1 MRLAAARLAARGLA
15 WLPWRQRVRLA
26 LGLMRLL
33 ARSTIVP
40 DGPCRCTACGAR
52 LARFIAD
59 YGRAPASRLLG
70 ITGTADNPRLYGGA
84 ARLACPVCLELERT
98 RFLLDRLGHEGHLGE
113 AAPPRRILVCS
124 GGPAVLARLA
134 RHDVVSANLGRT
146 LFADTACDLRAA
158 PFADATFDL
167 VLCSFVLGAID
178 DEAAALSELRRILRP
193 GGEAWII
200 VPIDLAAPTTQEGRG
215 QPDAVRAARA
225 GSAAHQRLYGLDAAR
240 HFAAAGF
247 RVREVV
253 ARAVLAPAAIAE
265 QGIQPEERLFR
276 AQPAR

>member
-1 MRLAAARLAARGLA
+1 MSDRNRARPPDTPLNPPDAPIERKLRELAGERPAEQQAAYIEWG
-15 WLPWRQRVRLA
+15 
-26 LGLMRLL
+26 
-33 ARSTIVP
+33 
-40 DGPCRCTACGAR
+40 D
-52 LARFIAD
+52 
-59 YGRAPASRLLG
+59 
-70 ITGTADNPRLYGGA
+70 
-84 ARLACPVCLELERT
+84 
-98 RFLLDRLGHEGHLGE
+98 
-113 AAPPRRILVCS
+113 
-124 GGPAVLARLA
+124 
-134 RHDVVSANLGRT
+134 
-146 LFADTACDLRAA
+146 ADTLHELT
-158 PFADATFDL
+158 PTE
-167 VLCSFVLGAID
+167 V
-178 DEAAALSELRRILRP
+178 DEMIETLSELRRILRP

-215 QPDAVRAARA
+215 QPDAVRAARF